1 MKIRLTTTN
10 ILTLFA
16 VFVAAIFLA
25 GCAET
30 QATNTKSLLSAS
42 GFHVK
47 TPSTPLQKEVYAS
60 LTPYQVQRATYKG
73 KTFYVFKDEKEG
85 VAYVGREENYQQ
97 YKRLCIQQQVA
108 QNYYMAAQMD
118 NAWSYRWYGA
128 WGPRGYWY

>member
-85 VAYVGREENYQQ
+85 VAYVGREVLSSVWY
-97 YKRLCIQQQVA
+97 A
-108 QNYYMAAQMD
+108 
-118 NAWSYRWYGA
+118 RWRVRSRR
-128 WGPRGYWY
+128 PK